1 MVQFEGSDFYILDDL
16 LTEEQRLIRDT
27 VRDFVDDQIIPII
40 ELSFMNDRFPEQ
52 VIPTLGELGLLGAN
66 LEGYGCAGLDN
77 TAYGLV
83 MQELERGD
91 SGLRSFVSVQ
101 GGLVMYPIHR
111 YGSDEQ
117 KQKYLPELAS
127 GKFIGCFG
135 LTEPDHGSNPE
146 GMITTATDDGDS
158 YVLNGNKMWITNGCV
173 ADVAVVWAK
182 LDGRIRGFLVDK
194 DTHGYS
200 TTKQE
205 KKFSLRASHHF

>member
-117 KQKYLPELAS
+117 KQKYLPKEHLLPS
-127 GKFIGCFG
+127 
-135 LTEPDHGSNPE
+135 
-146 GMITTATDDGDS
+146 
-158 YVLNGNKMWITNGCV
+158 
-173 ADVAVVWAK
+173 
-182 LDGRIRGFLVDK
+182 
-194 DTHGYS
+194 
-200 TTKQE
+200 
-205 KKFSLRASHHF
+205 FSSRRSKN